1 MNPLDISISADL
13 ARLQIGLPWQPE
25 KKAVFTIPQ
34 FYGGIGPDDGF
45 LVNQTL
51 VWKPSETPDCEATFS
66 LDVPPE
72 QTGLELTGRL
82 SLPKPGEVLLR
93 LKMRNASD
101 QTIEEGHHTV
111 LLNFPEEENFRD
123 APGAM
128 TFFHGEFGWVNLR
141 DLCARANI
149 PSLHVPI
156 RSGSNFNGLTIIWNL
171 IARTFP
177 DHQYG
182 VAICVDRMSGYAFAS
197 DHPDWGT
204 GLLAGLRWGAALK
217 PGDTRE
223 AWIRMY
229 FLQGGLEPI
238 HQRFFKDRRER

>member
-13 ARLQIGLPWQPE
+13 AKLQIAIPWQPE
-25 KKAVFTIPQ
+25 KKVVFTIPQ
-34 FYGGIGPDDGF
+34 FYGGIGADDGF

-51 VWKPSETPDCEATFS
+51 VWKPSETPDCEATFT

-72 QTGLELTGRL
+72 QTGVELSGRL

-93 LKMRNASD
+93 LKMRNASEQAID
-101 QTIEEGHHTV
+101 EGHHTV
-111 LLNFPEEENFRD
+111 LLNFPEVADYQD
-123 APGAM
+123 ADGKQ
-128 TFFHGEFGWVNLR
+128 TYFHGEFGWINLA
-141 DLCARANI
+141 DLCARVDLKT
-149 PSLHVPI
+149 LHLPI

-177 DHQYG
+177 QQQYA
-182 VAICVDRMSGYAFAS
+182 VALAVDRMSGYAFAS

-204 GLLAGLRWGAALK
+204 GLLAGLRWGATLK
-217 PGDTRE
+217 PGETRE
-223 AWIRMY
+223 SWIRMY
-229 FLQGGLEPI
+229 LLPGGLEPI